1 MEKRYAMTLPGNG
14 KFLYT
19 LCSILN
25 WLFMT
30 LTQLKYIVA
39 VDNHRHFATAAEKC
53 YVTQPTL
60 SMQIHKLEEELGVQ
74 IFDRSKQPVVPTREG
89 VRIVEQARQVLSES
103 NRIREIATENTE
115 ELGGVYRIGVIPTI
129 APYLLPL
136 FLREFSEQY
145 PKVELIFEEL
155 LTQDIINR
163 LHHDQLD
170 VGIIATPVKQA
181 SIHEMDLYYEPFVGY
196 ISSNHT
202 LAKQDSI
209 SIDDLDVNDLWLLN
223 EGHCW
228 RDQMIQLCKK
238 NQRRQELSRIQF
250 ESGNLETLRKMVEQN
265 YGMTLLPYL
274 AVNELSE
281 EVKKQHIRNFVEP
294 VPKRKIRLAYGRIH
308 LQKNIVE
315 AFKETIHNRLP
326 EHLKTDEGMVVE

>member
-1 MEKRYAMTLPGNG
+1 
-14 KFLYT
+14 
-19 LCSILN
+19 
-25 WLFMT
+25 MT

-89 VRIVEQARQVLSES
+89 VRIVDQARQVLKES
-103 NRIREIATENTE
+103 NRIHEIAAENTD
-115 ELGGVYRIGVIPTI
+115 ELSGVYRIGVIPTI

-136 FLREFSEQY
+136 FLRSFSEAY
-145 PKVELIFEEL
+145 PNVELIFEEL
-155 LTQDIINR
+155 LTQDILNR
-163 LHHDQLD
+163 LHHDQID

-181 SIHEMDLYYEPFVGY
+181 SIQEVDLYYEPFVGY
-196 ISSNHT
+196 LAAEHDLASQDAISV
-202 LAKQDSI
+202 
-209 SIDDLDVNDLWLLN
+209 DDLDVNDLWLLN

-238 NQRRQELSRIQF
+238 SQRGQQMSRIQF

-274 AVNELSE
+274 AITDLPES
-281 EVKKQHIRNFVEP
+281 VKNQHVRSFTDP
-294 VPKRKIRLAYGRIH
+294 VPKRKVRLAYGRVH
-308 LQKNIVE
+308 LQKNIIE
-315 AFKETIHNRLP
+315 AFEKMIQQQLPSRLQ
-326 EHLKTDEGMVVE
+326 HDDEGLVVE